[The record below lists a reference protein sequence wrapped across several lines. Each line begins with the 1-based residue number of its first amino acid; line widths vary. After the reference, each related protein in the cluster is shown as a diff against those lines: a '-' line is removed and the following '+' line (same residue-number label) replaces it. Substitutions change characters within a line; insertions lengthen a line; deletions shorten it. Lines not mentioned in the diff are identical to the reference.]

1 MMLLLAIVLAAVVS
15 VALGM
20 LWFSRLMFGKRWM
33 ELSGIDP
40 ANISPEHKKGMWKS
54 MVGNALLTLVTS
66 FIVFTLL
73 FYGIS
78 MVGVFAI
85 WCAFSLPVFANS
97 VFWQCK
103 PVRLFL
109 IEAGYSLVSLAFMSQ
124 IILWLAPLG
133 L

>member
-20 LWFSRLMFGKRWM
+20 LWFSHLMFGKKWM

-40 ANISPEHKKGMWKS
+40 AKMSEECKDGKKSMWKS
-54 MVGNALLTLVTS
+54 MVGNTLLTLVTS

-73 FYGIS
+73 YYGIS

-97 VFWQCK
+97 VFWAGK
-103 PVRLFL
+103 PVKLFL

-124 IILWLAPLG
+124 IILWLG
-133 L
+133 F